1 MFYEKTQKLL
11 ELSLWM
17 QNADA
22 GVSIADIMQKFGG
35 LFMFQ
40 DPQAAAQA
48 CLCLLSRYPKVPF
61 RSP

>member
-22 GVSIADIMQKFGG
+22 GVSIADIMQKFGVSKRTAIR
-35 LFMFQ
+35 MK
-40 DPQAAAQA
+40 DMI
-48 CLCLLSRYPKVPF
+48 K
-61 RSP
+61 